1 MWESAVCVQAVRD
14 EMREADEAHTNCWN
28 KLQHMVQPPTGLMQP
43 GAGLMLQCAGLMQ
56 PCEAPP
62 WGHQPAPGVEKSD
75 ATPTC
80 GEYKYNRQW
89 RP

>member
-1 MWESAVCVQAVRD
+1 MYTMWESAVCVQAVRD

-43 GAGLMLQCAGLMQ
+43 GAGLMLQCAGLVQ
-56 PCEAPP
+56 PV
-62 WGHQPAPGVEKSD
+62 PGVEKSD

>member
-1 MWESAVCVQAVRD
+1 MYTMWESAVCVQAVWD
-14 EMREADEAHTNCWN
+14 EMREADEA
-28 KLQHMVQPPTGLMQP
+28 HMVQPPTGLMQP
-43 GAGLMLQCAGLMQ
+43 GAGLMLQCAGLVQ
-56 PCEAPP
+56 PV
-62 WGHQPAPGVEKSD
+62 PGVEKSD

>member
-1 MWESAVCVQAVRD
+1 MWEAAVCVQPVRD
-14 EMREADEAHTNCWN
+14 EMWEAECHSSRMNTDFHTNGWK
-28 KLQHMVQPPTGLMQP
+28 KLQRMMQPPTGLMQP
-43 GAGLMLQCAGLMQ
+43 GAGLMLQCAGLVQ
-56 PCEAPP
+56 PV
-62 WGHQPAPGVEKSD
+62 PGVEKSD